1 MLHGSLTTP
10 MGISASIQQDYAMI
24 MRKGPSH
31 PLRHG
36 RKTSPMA
43 SRDDSAVWVQKGATL
58 SDKTAQKEF
67 GLRQEDI
74 LAAIKAGK
82 LHYRHNTL
90 YGNPCLK
97 LLREEVEC
105 LVNEQYGMD
114 YLQERNAKTELGKVQ
129 TAIRSFIG
137 RYF

>member
-1 MLHGSLTTP
+1 
-10 MGISASIQQDYAMI
+10 
-24 MRKGPSH
+24 
-31 PLRHG
+31 
-36 RKTSPMA
+36 MA
-43 SRDDSAVWVQKGATL
+43 YTEDHAVWGQKGATL

-67 GLRQEDI
+67 GSRQEDI
-74 LAAIKAGK
+74 LQAIKAGK

-114 YLQERNAKTELGKVQ
+114 YLKQRNAKTELSKVQ
-129 TAIRSFIG
+129 TAIRSLQRKIAQLEKG
-137 RYF
+137 

>member
-1 MLHGSLTTP
+1 
-10 MGISASIQQDYAMI
+10 
-24 MRKGPSH
+24 
-31 PLRHG
+31 
-36 RKTSPMA
+36 MA
-43 SRDDSAVWVQKGATL
+43 STDDSAVWVQKGATL

-74 LAAIKAGK
+74 IEAIKAGK

-105 LVNEQYGMD
+105 LVNEKYGMD
-114 YLQERNAKTELGKVQ
+114 YLKQRNAKTELDKVQ
-129 TAIRSFIG
+129 TAIRSLHRKITQLEK
-137 RYF
+137 RKAELLEMLHS